1 MATEKLVAVKEFCLH
16 HNIQAA
22 FIEELSHHGIIEI
35 VRVKRS
41 GYIPVK
47 NLEMLE
53 RVVRIYTQLDVNP
66 PGIATIL
73 QLLSQLNRKEEELLE
88 LRNELEFYRTR

>member
-1 MATEKLVAVKEFCLH
+1 MATGKLVAVKDFCLH
-16 HNIQAA
+16 HNIEVA

-41 GYIPVK
+41 GYIPMK
-47 NLEMLE
+47 NLETLE
-53 RVVRIYTQLDVNP
+53 RVIRLYNDLEVNP

-73 QLLSQLNRKEEELLE
+73 QLLSQLSNKEAELLA